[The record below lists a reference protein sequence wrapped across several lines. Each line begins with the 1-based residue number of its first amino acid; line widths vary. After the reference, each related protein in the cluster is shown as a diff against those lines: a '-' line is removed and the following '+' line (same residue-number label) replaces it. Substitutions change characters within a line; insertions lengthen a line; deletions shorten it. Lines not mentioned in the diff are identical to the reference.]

1 MLVIEVTNARDV
13 VRQRIGRLGGRL
25 IGKVVD
31 AEAQVEKALIQELES
46 AFRDFGIEARIFSID
61 GPQMIGRS
69 HLEIPVQVREERQV
83 RLPYARRRT
92 IRSSWPT
99 SGTPA
104 TLASSP

>member
-1 MLVIEVTNARDV
+1 MLVIEITNAREV

-31 AEAQVEKALIQELES
+31 AEAQVEKALIPELES

-69 HLEIPVQVREERQV
+69 HMEIPLQVREERQV
-83 RLPYARRRT
+83 RL
-92 IRSSWPT
+92 
-99 SGTPA
+99 G
-104 TLASSP
+104 

>member
-31 AEAQVEKALIQELES
+31 AEAQVEKALIQELET
-46 AFRDFGIEARIFSID
+46 AFKDFGIEARIFSID

-69 HLEIPVQVREERQV
+69 HLEIPVQVREDRQV
-83 RLPYARRRT
+83 RLP
-92 IRSSWPT
+92 
-99 SGTPA
+99 
-104 TLASSP
+104 